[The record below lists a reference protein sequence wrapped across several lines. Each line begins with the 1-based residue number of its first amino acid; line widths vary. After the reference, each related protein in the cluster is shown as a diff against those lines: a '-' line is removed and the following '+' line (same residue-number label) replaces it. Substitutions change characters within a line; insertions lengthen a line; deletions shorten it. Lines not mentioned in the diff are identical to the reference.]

1 MHEFFFIQF
10 CLARIFFLYFARPP
24 PHKFSNGPS
33 LTLIKLS
40 ASPPLSEQQ
49 VLLSAVGHF
58 GASVVQLKMADGV
71 EIVERKSCA
80 FFLKRKNRFCRMTV
94 GGGRRYCGEHMVVA
108 GEAEVRNLF
117 LFLRHCFGSTYSFS
131 TSL

>member
-1 MHEFFFIQF
+1 MVKVYCKISEDVR
-10 CLARIFFLYFARPP
+10 AYR
-24 PHKFSNGPS
+24 
-33 LTLIKLS
+33 LIKLS
-40 ASPPLSEQQ
+40 ASPPLFEQP

-71 EIVERKSCA
+71 EIAERKSCA

-117 LFLRHCFGSTYSFS
+117 YF
-131 TSL
+131 